1 MRQTRPVEKQAGL
14 CAFFGSG
21 AAILRVDAWGG
32 LCYTFLKV
40 IFKQA
45 REAGKIAE
53 IFRGSIAPLYISL
66 PEVLPFVQDFF

>member
-1 MRQTRPVEKQAGL
+1 M
-14 CAFFGSG
+14 
-21 AAILRVDAWGG
+21 RVDAWGG
-32 LCYTFLKV
+32 ICYTFLKV